1 MDTSTAILHVATI
14 LIAARIMGEVAA
26 RFGIPSVIGEI
37 VAGIIL
43 GPSMLGLIE
52 AEGLIWVL
60 AEIGIILLLFQIG
73 LETDLSK
80 LVKSGTKSVVVAITG
95 FIVPFVTCFA
105 LSYYWFELDQMV
117 SLLIAGTMTATSI
130 GITMRTLSDLGRGQ
144 SREGR
149 IILGAA
155 VLDDIMGVLLL
166 AILFNFITSGSVDIG
181 GAAKILLFMVV
192 FFLIA
197 PAMAKSISYIIHRWE
212 KVSEIPGMIP
222 TTVVSLVLFL
232 AWISHAVG
240 IPELLGGFAT
250 GLALS
255 RRFFLPFGIALKADP
270 KFSKRVNKQM
280 QPIIQLFTPIFFAA
294 VGLSLD
300 LSALD
305 WSSLFFWI
313 FSISLAVVAI
323 LSKIL
328 AGLLIREK
336 LAHRV
341 IIGMSMVPRGEVG
354 LVFAEI
360 GRHTGLFNTEIY
372 TTVVIVIA
380 YTTLF
385 TPFWLRLFYKLYG
398 HLLEENTVHDPPLEN
413 PPEQPRPG

>member
-14 LIAARIMGEVAA
+14 LIAARIMGEVAS
-26 RFGIPSVIGEI
+26 RLGVPSVIGEI

-105 LSYYWFELDQMV
+105 LSYYWFELDQIV

-181 GAAKILLFMVV
+181 GAARILLFMVV

-255 RRFFLPFGIALKADP
+255 RRFFLPFGVALKADP
-270 KFSKRVNKQM
+270 KFSRRVNRQM

-300 LSALD
+300 LSSLD
-305 WSSLFFWI
+305 WGSLFFWV
-313 FSISLAVVAI
+313 FSLSLAAVAI
-323 LSKIL
+323 LSKIF

-385 TPFWLRLFYKLYG
+385 TPFWLRLFYRYYG
-398 HLLEENTVHDPPLEN
+398 HLLEENSADQQPSKTR
-413 PPEQPRPG
+413 PEQPRPG

>member
-26 RFGIPSVIGEI
+26 RLGIPSVIGEI
-37 VAGIIL
+37 VAGVIL
-43 GPSMLGLIE
+43 GPSMIGLIE

-80 LVKSGTKSVVVAITG
+80 LVKSGAKSVIVAVTG

-105 LSYYWFELDQMV
+105 LSHYWFELDQIV

-166 AILFNFITSGSVDIG
+166 AILFNFITSGSVDIA
-181 GAAKILLFMVV
+181 GAARILLFMVV

-232 AWISHAVG
+232 AWVSHAVG

-255 RRFFLPFGIALKADP
+255 RRFFLPFGVALKADP

-280 QPIIQLFTPIFFAA
+280 QPIVQLFTPIFFAA

-313 FSISLAVVAI
+313 FSLSLAAVAI
-323 LSKIL
+323 LSKIF

-341 IIGMSMVPRGEVG
+341 VVGMAMVPRGEVG

-385 TPFWLRLFYKLYG
+385 TPFWLRLFYKHYG
-398 HLLEENTVHDPPLEN
+398 HLVDDGPTR
-413 PPEQPRPG
+413 EQELVKPAELPKT

>member
-14 LIAARIMGEVAA
+14 LIAARIMGEVAT

-105 LSYYWFELDQMV
+105 LSYYWFELDQIV

-197 PAMAKSISYIIHRWE
+197 PAMAKSLSYIIHRSE
-212 KVSEIPGMIP
+212 KVSDIPGMIP

-255 RRFFLPFGIALKADP
+255 RRFFLPFGVALKADP

-280 QPIIQLFTPIFFAA
+280 QPIVQLFTPIFFAA

-313 FSISLAVVAI
+313 FSLSLAAVAI
-323 LSKIL
+323 LSKVF
-328 AGLLIREK
+328 AGLLIRER

>member
-1 MDTSTAILHVATI
+1 MI
-14 LIAARIMGEVAA
+14 LIAARVMGEVTA
-26 RFGIPSVIGEI
+26 RLGIPSVIGEI
-37 VAGIIL
+37 VAGIML
-43 GPSMLGLIE
+43 GPSVLGLIE

-73 LETDLSK
+73 LETDISK
-80 LVKSGTKSVVVAITG
+80 LVSSGTKSVVVAITG
-95 FIVPFVTCFA
+95 FVLPFFTCFA
-105 LSYYWFELDQMV
+105 LSYYWFELDQLV

-130 GITMRTLSDLGRGQ
+130 GITMRTLSDLGRSQ

-166 AILFNFITSGSVDIG
+166 AILFNFITSGSVDT
-181 GAAKILLFMVV
+181 ASTFKILLFMIV
-192 FFLIA
+192 FFMIA
-197 PAMAKSISYIIHRWE
+197 PAMAKSISYVIHRWE
-212 KVSEIPGMIP
+212 KVSENPGMVP

-232 AWISHAVG
+232 AWLSHALG

-255 RRFFLPFGIALKADP
+255 RRFFLPFGVALKADP

-280 QPIIQLFTPIFFAA
+280 RPIIQLFTPIFFAT

-305 WSSLFFWI
+305 WSSVFFWV
-313 FSISLAVVAI
+313 FSISLACVAI
-323 LSKIL
+323 LSKIC

-336 LAHRV
+336 LARRV
-341 IIGMSMVPRGEVG
+341 VIGMSMVPRGEVG

-385 TPFWLRLFYKLYG
+385 TPFWLRLFYRYYG
-398 HLLEENTVHDPPLEN
+398 HLIEDSPTDPKPSSEAA
-413 PPEQPRPG
+413 QP